1 MKDKTNIEYED
12 IIEDISEET
21 LLSLDE
27 LDAGTEEAIAEGK
40 CKKED
45 EEETDAEINAK
56 LGPKDEEEVDEE
68 TVNEAEVN
76 SDEEFTT
83 YAEKVLK
90 KAHGEDYDEKKASAT
105 IKGILKKADGDYGAA
120 IGMLTSGLGEDDSV
134 EESVEES
141 AEVIDED
148 QTAVR
153 FKQLAQTGLIADEDI
168 AKVVSALN
176 LITKGKTISVAQRN
190 LVSDTFLSLVGLVT
204 GDSSIFTKLK
214 QTIKKDTAAATTE
227 EEVTVDEETVTEE
240 EEVTVEETVTED
252 ETVVDHSDITKLVES
267 EEGLTEEFKERA
279 TIIFEAA
286 VRSKIIEMKAVLQ
299 EEYDTRLIE
308 EVESVKENLTEKI
321 DSYLTYAVESW
332 VEENKVAIESSLRT
346 EIAENFIGALKSV
359 FVEHYIEVPDSKVD
373 LFANLEEEVTKL
385 KEDAV
390 EADRISESLA
400 AGVITLT
407 REKIMT
413 ESFKDLADTQ
423 VEKLKSLV
431 EDIEFVDATSYKKKI
446 ETIKE
451 FYITGSDKETE
462 TLQESYDTNAYVST
476 ETIVENNDLGGEE
489 ISPTMSRYLTAI
501 SRSARASG

>member
-1 MKDKTNIEYED
+1 MKRKTNIEYED

-27 LDAGTEEAIAEGK
+27 LDAGTTKSIAEAK

-45 EEETDAEINAK
+45 ENDSDEEIDAK
-56 LGPKDEEEVDEE
+56 LGPKDEDDEE
-68 TVNEAEVN
+68 DKDEDPEVNEAEIN
-76 SDEEFTT
+76 SDAEFKE

-90 KAHGEDYDEKKASAT
+90 KAFGDKYDEETATAT

-120 IGMLTSGLGEDDSV
+120 IGMLTSGFGEAVEDEKEV
-134 EESVEES
+134 EEEEDL
-141 AEVIDED
+141 DED
-148 QTAVR
+148 QTSSR
-153 FKQLAQTGLIADEDI
+153 FKQLAQTGLLNDTDI
-168 AKVVSALN
+168 TKVVSALN
-176 LITKGKTISVAQRN
+176 LIKNGKTISNSQRQ

-214 QTIKKDTAAATTE
+214 QNIKKDSGTAPVAATE
-227 EEVTVDEETVTEE
+227 SIE
-240 EEVTVEETVTED
+240 
-252 ETVVDHSDITKLVES
+252 VDHLDITRLVES

-286 VRSKIIEMKAVLQ
+286 VRSKVAEIKSTL
-299 EEYDTRLIE
+299 EEDYDTRLIE
-308 EVESVKENLTEKI
+308 EVEAVKETLTEKI

-346 EIAENFIGALKSV
+346 EIAENFIGALKTV

-373 LFANLEEEVTKL
+373 LFANMEAEVTKL

-390 EADRISESLA
+390 EAERISESLA

-423 VEKLKSLV
+423 VEKLKALV
-431 EDIEFVDATSYKKKI
+431 EDVEFVNASSYKKKI

-451 FYITGSDKETE
+451 FYILGIDKSTE
-462 TLQESYDTNAYVST
+462 TLHESYDKNAYVST
-476 ETIVENNDLGGEE
+476 EIIVENDDMGGEE

-501 SRSARASG
+501 SRSAKAAM